1 MQVIRKRIQTP
12 KGVKHI
18 LTIPSS
24 KKESGIHK
32 NKKLNITIDF
42 DEKIHNPH

>member
-18 LTIPSS
+18 LTIPNS
-24 KKESGIHK
+24 KKNLEYTKIK
-32 NKKLNITIDF
+32 NRI
-42 DEKIHNPH
+42 